1 MTVADPYKTGMF
13 KGVNPYVRK
22 KPLKG
27 KIIVVL
33 DGKYEGRGLNL
44 IAQPSR
50 CIKAGE
56 VHELIITDE
65 SKGPGDMVNRIAYV
79 GFFEVKESAVIV
91 VGDEVKINGNV
102 IGKVAGYDE
111 THMPNHYNIVVNA
124 PELVTGN
131 EMGFELDSEI
141 VIGESSGF

>member
-1 MTVADPYKTGMF
+1 MSDPYKTGMF
-13 KGVNPYVRK
+13 KGLNPYVKK

-33 DGKYEGRGLNL
+33 DGKYEQRGLKL
-44 IAQPSR
+44 IVQPSR
-50 CIKAGE
+50 GIRVGE

-65 SKGPGDMVNRIAYV
+65 QRGPGDVVNRIAYV

-91 VGDEVKINGNV
+91 VGDEVKINGKV
-102 IGKVAGYDE
+102 IGKIAGYDE

-124 PELVTGN
+124 PGLVTGN
-131 EMGFELDSEI
+131 EMGIELDSEI
-141 VIGESSGF
+141 VIG